1 MKRSTLMLWL
11 GAGVSM
17 LFLGLLLRKIDGRQL
32 VDALQRL
39 DWRYLA
45 AAVAATFVS
54 YWLRAVRWRLLLL
67 HERPLP
73 LGSLY
78 PAVVIGYMAN
88 NLFPARLGEFVRAWV
103 LAEREQL
110 KVGSVFASL
119 VIDRMLDGLSV
130 MVMLLLV
137 LVNLQLPPGMDQAA
151 VMLRAAGVT
160 TLSVYLCVVLVLLL
174 LKARPSADVEVAG
187 TVDAA
192 LSATAWGPSD
202 STGRF
207 FPVRTAS
214 DLLCRQ
220 PAVDGGF
227 ISLDLADRHSVD

>member
-174 LKARPSADVEVAG
+174 LKARPMQTLRLLALLMRPFPQRLGDRLIPLAGSFLSGLRLTFSVGNLLLMVVSSALIWL
-187 TVDAA
+187 T
-192 LSATAWGPSD
+192 AT
-202 STGRF
+202 
-207 FPVRTAS
+207 
-214 DLLCRQ
+214 L
-220 PAVDGGF
+220 
-227 ISLDLADRHSVD
+227 